1 MMWKS
6 WAVTY
11 VQRESWMRKLMGKSE
26 HDARKASTLHP
37 DAFGL
42 WVSHLLCSSI
52 AMNAYLN

>member
-1 MMWKS
+1 
-6 WAVTY
+6 
-11 VQRESWMRKLMGKSE
+11 MRKLMGKSE
-26 HDARKASTLHP
+26 HDARKASTSHP